1 MKDVKAISL
10 FGDMHVFTL
19 TLWGGTIGVNLSLG
33 LFPFIGHNT
42 VFLHFRETASLYGV
56 KL

>member
-42 VFLHFRETASLYGV
+42 VFLHFRETANLYGV